1 MKLLES
7 ILLTILKKIIM
18 SQKISIS
25 ISKPCLEK
33 FDSFSQTTTGGY
45 CKTCQKNVIDF
56 TKMSQKEIFIHFKN
70 SNIKTCGYFNPSQ
83 LKTYTDAILP
93 IAKQNRNWIDY
104 LRISSFLMFVTTTS
118 WSQNTSTVPT
128 IEQHQT
134 DSKPET
140 SNTEKSI
147 DKTLF
152 KVKGKIVDERNL
164 PIAGANITLYNST
177 INTTSDFEGNFVFP
191 TELSEG
197 DRLLI
202 SFIGFSNQIV
212 PVSKTEIT
220 VRMEERHLMMMGEV
234 ATNKTFV
241 SKPSFFQRLKNIF

>member
-1 MKLLES
+1 
-7 ILLTILKKIIM
+7 M

-25 ISKPCLEK
+25 ISKPCIEK

-56 TKMSQKEIFIHFKN
+56 TKMSQKEIFVYFKN
-70 SNIKTCGYFNPSQ
+70 SNKKTCGYFDPSQ

-93 IAKQNRNWIDY
+93 NAKQNRNWINY
-104 LRISSFLMFVTTTS
+104 LRISTFLMFVTTSS
-118 WSQNTSTVPT
+118 WGQNTNTVPT

-147 DKTLF
+147 DKTPF
-152 KVKGKIVDERNL
+152 KVKGKIVDEKGL
-164 PIAGANITLYNST
+164 PIAGAHIMLYKST

-191 TELSEG
+191 IELSEN

-202 SFIGFSNQIV
+202 SFIGYANQIV
-212 PVSKTEIT
+212 PVSQTEIM
-220 VRMEERHLMMMGEV
+220 VRMNEILIGLLGEV
-234 ATNKTFV
+234 STNKTFV

>member
-1 MKLLES
+1 
-7 ILLTILKKIIM
+7 M

-25 ISKPCLEK
+25 ISKPCAEK

-56 TKMSQKEIFIHFKN
+56 TKMSQKEIFIHFEN
-70 SNIKTCGYFNPSQ
+70 SNNKTCGYFDPSQ

-93 IAKQNRNWIDY
+93 NANQNKNWIDY
-104 LRISSFLMFVTTTS
+104 LRISTFLMFITTTS
-118 WSQNTSTVPT
+118 WGQNIIAVPT

-147 DKTLF
+147 DKTPF
-152 KVKGKIVDERNL
+152 TVKGKIVDERGL
-164 PIAGANITLYNST
+164 PIAGASIMLYNST
-177 INTTSDFEGNFVFP
+177 INTSSDFEGNFVFP
-191 TELSEG
+191 IELSES

-202 SFIGFSNQIV
+202 CYIGFANQIV
-212 PVSKTEIT
+212 PVSKTEIK
-220 VRMEERHLMMMGEV
+220 VRMEERHLMLMGEV
-234 ATNKTFV
+234 STNKTFV